1 MYACQRDSYLKEFET
16 KIVALSEN
24 EPYLKVELEDTILFP
39 EGGGQNYDTG
49 FIGSHRVVNVFR
61 EGRKAIHYVEVS
73 SKENDAPLVP
83 NDLVRLKVDWDRRFD
98 NMQQHTGQHLLSA
111 VLETK
116 LGLKTKSWWMAEN
129 SIEEV
134 GQSYIEL
141 ELMDGHKVPT
151 NSDIQVVEQ
160 EANQYIRD
168 QLPVS
173 ITTHK
178 LGDPELE
185 KAYSRGLP
193 EDLPKDALI
202 RIVNILEDR
211 NMCCGTHVQNLA
223 HLQIIKTLQFQKSKK
238 TTEFVLYFIVGKRVE
253 RYIDIC
259 FNRELQLTNLL
270 KNRPLDHYSLIEKA
284 LTSCKNTKKINS
296 NLLKELALFE
306 AEKVKNMDPLPK
318 YIIDHRKE
326 GSSEY
331 IGTFI
336 KELTSDKG
344 LNLFIF
350 LIVGNGESGNPY
362 QLALFGDPQ
371 DIKKLGSKICEYL
384 DGKGGGSGNRF
395 NAKINSLKEYKKA
408 VALVEEHF
416 K

>member
-49 FIGSHRVVNVFR
+49 LLDHIEWSMFFEKDGKQSIMLRFHRKKMTLHLYLMTLF
-61 EGRKAIHYVEVS
+61 VS
-73 SKENDAPLVP
+73 K
-83 NDLVRLKVDWDRRFD
+83 W
-98 NMQQHTGQHLLSA
+98 TGIE
-111 VLETK
+111 ETK

-134 GQSYIEL
+134 
-141 ELMDGHKVPT
+141 
-151 NSDIQVVEQ
+151 VVEQ

-284 LTSCKNTKKINS
+284 LTS
-296 NLLKELALFE
+296 
-306 AEKVKNMDPLPK
+306 
-318 YIIDHRKE
+318 Y
-326 GSSEY
+326 
-331 IGTFI
+331 
-336 KELTSDKG
+336 
-344 LNLFIF
+344 
-350 LIVGNGESGNPY
+350 
-362 QLALFGDPQ
+362 
-371 DIKKLGSKICEYL
+371 IKKLGSKICEYL